1 MRQIA
6 AMEVNMQ
13 TGQISQSFTDFSIS
27 HVSVATGLPYDRLIE
42 AFEGSLG
49 KWDPIAGVELWK
61 EKASW
66 PDVEAAIAKMAAP
79 FGLMIL
85 SKIDQGRITSLSGK
99 PKMCLLYLVGNPVIA
114 NRIIEIDLRG
124 SFYVPFR
131 VAVHD
136 DGGPT
141 GGIISYDRPSSFL
154 AALNRPELDAIGKS
168 LDEKLDRVISNLNQ
182 VKV

>member
-1 MRQIA
+1 
-6 AMEVNMQ
+6 MEVSMP
-13 TGQISQSFTDFSIS
+13 TRQISQSPVNLSIL
-27 HVSVATGLPYDRLIE
+27 HVSVATGLRYDRLIE

-49 KWDPIAGVELWK
+49 KWDPIAGERMSK

-66 PDVEAAIAKMAAP
+66 PNVEAAVAKMAEP
-79 FGLMIL
+79 FGLMVL
-85 SKIDQGRITSLSGK
+85 TKIDQGRIASLSGK
-99 PKMCLLYLVGNPVIA
+99 TKLCSLYLVGNPVIA
-114 NRIIEIDLRG
+114 NQIIEIDLRG

-136 DGGPT
+136 DGGPN

-168 LDEKLDRVISNLNQ
+168 LDEKIDRVISNLDRQ
-182 VKV
+182 MKA

>member
-1 MRQIA
+1 MQTRQIP
-6 AMEVNMQ
+6 
-13 TGQISQSFTDFSIS
+13 QSPTNLSIL

-49 KWDPIAGVELWK
+49 KWDPIAGEPLWK

-66 PDVEAAIAKMAAP
+66 PAVETAIAKMAEP
-79 FGLMIL
+79 FGLMVMV
-85 SKIDQGRITSLSGK
+85 KIDQGRITSLSGK
-99 PKMCLLYLVGNPVIA
+99 AKKCSLYIVGNPVIA
-114 NRIIEIDLRG
+114 NQIIEIDLRG

-136 DGGPT
+136 DGGPN

-154 AALNRPELDAIGKS
+154 AALNRPELDVIGKS
-168 LDEKLDRVISNLNQ
+168 LDEKLDRVISTLDRHAKIQ
-182 VKV
+182 H

>member
-1 MRQIA
+1 
-6 AMEVNMQ
+6 MEVNMQ
-13 TGQISQSFTDFSIS
+13 TRQISQSSTNSSIS

-49 KWDPIAGVELWK
+49 KWDPIAGEPLWK
-61 EKASW
+61 KKAGW
-66 PDVEAAIAKMAAP
+66 PDVEAAIAKMAGP
-79 FGLMIL
+79 FGLMVL
-85 SKIDQGRITSLSGK
+85 AKIDQGRITSLSGNS
-99 PKMCLLYLVGNPVIA
+99 KMCSLYLVGNPVIA

-136 DGGPT
+136 DGGPD
-141 GGIISYDRPSSFL
+141 GSIISYDRPSSFL

-168 LDEKLDRVISNLNQ
+168 LDEKLDRVISNLDQQ